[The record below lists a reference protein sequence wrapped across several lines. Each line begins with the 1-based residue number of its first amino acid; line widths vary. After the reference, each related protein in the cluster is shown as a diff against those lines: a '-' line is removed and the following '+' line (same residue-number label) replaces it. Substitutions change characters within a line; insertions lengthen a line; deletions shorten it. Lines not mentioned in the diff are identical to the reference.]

1 LEERRIVEIDEEITD
16 KEGNK
21 HYSVKRF
28 KPIVIDNEVK
38 FMMGFGIDVTPL
50 KQAQNELSSSEEKY
64 RELFESSLD
73 IIQSVDND
81 GNFLF
86 VNKAW
91 IDAFGYEENELG
103 ELNLFQLIDAS
114 SLNHCQDLFVKVL
127 KGESVIGINALF
139 KKKNGQ
145 TMILEGNVVPRIVE
159 GEVIATHAFFRDI
172 TEREEKD
179 EQLRKSLLEKE
190 VLLGEIHHR
199 VKNNLTVVYSLLE
212 LQAFQEKNEEIIAAY
227 RESQSRI
234 KAMALVHE
242 MLYQSHAF
250 EAIDLYDYVKK
261 LSEHLKGLLA
271 VKKEV
276 ELEVLGAEVRLPIN
290 QAVTCGLF
298 ANEVLTNAFK
308 YAVPH
313 VNEPKVFIDLHLNED
328 EVVMYI
334 GDNGPGLG
342 DKEEYEKK
350 NSLGFKLMRTFA
362 SQLKGNLDIRSD
374 NGLHYTLTF
383 KRA

>member
-1 LEERRIVEIDEEITD
+1 
-16 KEGNK
+16 
-21 HYSVKRF
+21 
-28 KPIVIDNEVK
+28 
-38 FMMGFGIDVTPL
+38 
-50 KQAQNELSSSEEKY
+50 
-64 RELFESSLD
+64 
-73 IIQSVDND
+73 
-81 GNFLF
+81 
-86 VNKAW
+86 
-91 IDAFGYEENELG
+91 
-103 ELNLFQLIDAS
+103 
-114 SLNHCQDLFVKVL
+114 
-127 KGESVIGINALF
+127 
-139 KKKNGQ
+139 
-145 TMILEGNVVPRIVE
+145 
-159 GEVIATHAFFRDI
+159 
-172 TEREEKD
+172 
-179 EQLRKSLLEKE
+179 

-271 VKKEV
+271 VKKDV

-313 VNEPKVFIDLHLNED
+313 ASEPKVFIDLHLND
-328 EVVMYI
+328 DQVVVYI

-342 DKEEYEKK
+342 DNGEYEKK